1 MTNIFM
7 NSSTPT
13 LADVRTR
20 IMADDEI
27 SPSRRAAIGSAVN
40 TLSRVLGMQ
49 PELVPANLAFIRRKL
64 NSVSP
69 AAAGVTDKRF
79 STVKSDV
86 LFALR
91 HLGMPA
97 RGTYLAPMTGEW
109 GTLWECLPDK
119 YARTV
124 FSRFFRYCSARGVE
138 SAAVNDFVA
147 TQFMRALTDETLV
160 KDPRVNHQNLCRV
173 WNCMRGLVPGWPDVT
188 LTVPHYTDHYTPAV
202 VIVSSFVSGGR
213 RSLPGQSRERRH
225 PGPQR
230 PAAASEAPDTKGLPV

>member
-7 NSSTPT
+7 SASTPT

-20 IMADDEI
+20 IMADGEI
-27 SPSRRAAIGSAVN
+27 SSSRRAAIGSAVN
-40 TLSRVLGMQ
+40 TFCRVLGMQ
-49 PELVPANLAFIRRKL
+49 PEMVPANLAFIRRKL
-64 NSVSP
+64 HSVSP

-91 HLGMPA
+91 HLGMAAP
-97 RGTYLAPMTGEW
+97 GTYLAPMTGEW
-109 GTLWECLPDK
+109 GTLWERLPDK

-138 SAAVNDFVA
+138 PAAVDDFVA
-147 TQFMRALTDETLV
+147 TQFLQALTDETLV

-173 WNCMRGLVPGWPDVT
+173 WNRMRGLVPGWPDVT
-188 LTVPHYTDHYTPAV
+188 LTEPRYADHYSSAV
-202 VIVSSFVSGGR
+202 VIVSRFVSGGR
-213 RSLPGQSRERRH
+213 RSLPRQSR
-225 PGPQR
+225 
-230 PAAASEAPDTKGLPV
+230 